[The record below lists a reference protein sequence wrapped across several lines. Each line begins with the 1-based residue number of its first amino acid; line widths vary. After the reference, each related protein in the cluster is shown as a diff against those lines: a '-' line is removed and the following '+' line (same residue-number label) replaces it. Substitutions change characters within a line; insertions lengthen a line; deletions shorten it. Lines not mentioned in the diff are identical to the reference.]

1 MDNKKRTFLLAVPL
15 LVLGTAVGLGW
26 LRRRRELE
34 DMPMTRIRGPQESP
48 CPCRSCGCGC
58 SGELTATL
66 ELQTQLLY
74 DILGAVNALTAA
86 QLSQHD

>member
-1 MDNKKRTFLLAVPL
+1 MAEKMCSGGQSAPL
-15 LVLGTAVGLGW
+15 SCPVGW

-34 DMPMTRIRGPQESP
+34 DMPMTRIRGPQESPCP

-86 QLSQHD
+86 QLAQHD